1 MEEVPELSGWA
12 QCNLRG
18 PCKRGAGEAVKEGGG
33 REGGWEGEGEE
44 GEREEGGT
52 EAGRRGGVGRERD

>member
-18 PCKRGAGEAVKEGGG
+18 PCKRGAGEAVKEEVL
-33 REGGWEGEGEE
+33 REM
-44 GEREEGGT
+44 
-52 EAGRRGGVGRERD
+52 GRRR